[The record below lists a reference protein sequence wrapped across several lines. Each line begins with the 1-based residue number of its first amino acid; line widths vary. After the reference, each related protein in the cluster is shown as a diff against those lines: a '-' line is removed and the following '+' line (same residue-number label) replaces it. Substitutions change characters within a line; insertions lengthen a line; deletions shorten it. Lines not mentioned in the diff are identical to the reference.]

1 MNTQTQ
7 DQRIH
12 FSPEMSLK
20 DLSPNVAA
28 LLCYVGAWVTGIV
41 FLVLE
46 QKNLYVRF
54 HALQSIIVF
63 GSLSVAGTILS
74 HVPFFGT
81 GFTIFFSAVGFVLW
95 LVLMINA
102 NQGLVFKLPW
112 AGNLAERLALES
124 TGQSSP
130 QAGSS
135 NQSVPNNSDSV
146 ALEPPIG
153 PAGRSSQST
162 SRDRFQQKYYSF
174 GPRTGRIVG
183 SSFAIAWCMAL
194 LIFFNFFSQYIA
206 YYSQL
211 SPGHWQIHTLITP
224 DFDRWLPILNATL
237 ALTILA
243 NVLFIVYDRYFLRQ
257 TGKLLLGILGLATVI
272 SLIMMFPFDFNV
284 IPNADASYWAPLGLL
299 ATLIL
304 IAFGTGIGILVR
316 FIQLIVH
323 TAEGRF

>member
-7 DQRIH
+7 NQRIH
-12 FSPEMSLK
+12 LSPKMSLK
-20 DLSPNVAA
+20 DLTPTVAA
-28 LLCYVGAWVTGIV
+28 LLCYIGAWVTGTI

-63 GSLSVAGTILS
+63 GSLTVAGTVLN
-74 HVPFFGT
+74 HVPFLGT
-81 GFTIFFSAVGFVLW
+81 GLSIIFTALGFVLW
-95 LVLMINA
+95 LVLMIKA

-124 TGQSSP
+124 TGQYSP
-130 QAGSS
+130 QPGAS
-135 NQSVPNNSDSV
+135 NQSTPNNSDSV

-162 SRDRFQQKYYSF
+162 SRDRFKQKYYSF

-183 SSFAIAWCMAL
+183 SSFAIAWCVAL

-206 YYSQL
+206 YYSST
-211 SPGHWQIHTLITP
+211 SPGQWQIHTLITP
-224 DFDRWLPILNATL
+224 DFDRWLPILNSTL

-243 NVLFIVYDRYFLRQ
+243 NALFIFYDKYLLRQ
-257 TGKLLLGILGLATVI
+257 TGKLVLAIFGLATVI
-272 SLIMMFPFDFNV
+272 SLLVIFPFDFNV
-284 IPNADASYWAPLGLL
+284 IPNADASYWGPLGLS

-304 IAFGTGIGILVR
+304 IAVGTAIGILVR

-323 TAEGRF
+323 LAEGRF